1 MSKKEV
7 STSDAAAL
15 KITVVG
21 REEERMREMG
31 FLGLV
36 AGVAAAVNG
45 RRERRGEG
53 WREREERE
61 EREEEVVDMAMAGGA
76 ARG

>member
-1 MSKKEV
+1 
-7 STSDAAAL
+7 
-15 KITVVG
+15 
-21 REEERMREMG
+21 MG

-53 WREREERE
+53 WREREERV
-61 EREEEVVDMAMAGGA
+61 EREEEEVVEMAMAGGGV
-76 ARG
+76 RGWSTVWGFWIRETYPPKGRSLEDG